1 MALGGSSAVHI
12 QSSTLSS
19 SPATPRTPSSI
30 TIHPVA
36 LFSILDHYLR
46 RTDDQP
52 RVIGTLL
59 GTRSADN
66 TTIHVRSSFAVL
78 HSENDEQVAVD
89 MEYHRTM
96 YELHS
101 RVTPKETIVGW
112 YSTGSN
118 LNTYSAL
125 IQNFYSQETAPHQAI
140 HVALNTGAEEG
151 EEAGVQA
158 YVRCVS
164 LRLTG
169 NARVV
174 GTGNRYDTERDLLS
188 SPVGVF
194 PKPEN
199 CIFVPVPVRLQFQ
212 DAERSGLDLLTQTA
226 IAPTLTTPQPTPSI
240 AHLDATL
247 ASVSQML
254 DRVLAYVRQVLSG
267 EVQGDKALGRYLMDT
282 LGVGAIGEKGGEDK
296 AFNASLQDTLMISYL
311 ANLVRAQAEVSSR
324 LALVTS

>member
-12 QSSTLSS
+12 QSSTISS
-19 SPATPRTPSSI
+19 TPAAPRAPSSI

-46 RTDDQP
+46 RTDEQP

-59 GTRSADN
+59 GNRSPDN
-66 TTIHVRSSFAVL
+66 TQIHVRSSFAVL
-78 HSENDEQVAVD
+78 HSETDEQVAVD

-101 RVTPKETIVGW
+101 RVNPKETIVGW

-151 EEAGVQA
+151 EEPGVQA
-158 YVRCVS
+158 YV
-164 LRLTG
+164 
-169 NARVV
+169 
-174 GTGNRYDTERDLLS
+174 S

-212 DAERSGLDLLTQTA
+212 ETERSGLDLLTQTA
-226 IAPTLTTPQPTPSI
+226 LSPNSTTAQPVTSIANLDTALTT
-240 AHLDATL
+240 
-247 ASVSQML
+247 VSQML
-254 DRVLAYVRQVLSG
+254 DRVLAYVRKVLAG
-267 EVQGDKALGRYLMDT
+267 EVEGDKALGRYLMDT
-282 LGVGAIGEKGGEDK
+282 LGVAAIGEKGGEDK

>member
-1 MALGGSSAVHI
+1 MALGGSSAIHI
-12 QSSTLSS
+12 QSSTTV
-19 SPATPRTPSSI
+19 PALASVPRTPSSI
-30 TIHPVA
+30 TVHPVA

-59 GTRSADN
+59 GTRSPDG
-66 TTIHVRSSFAVL
+66 TQVHVRSSFAVL

-101 RVTPKETIVGW
+101 RVTAKEAIVGW

-140 HVALNTGAEEG
+140 HVALTTGAEEG
-151 EEAGVQA
+151 EEPGVQA
-158 YVRCVS
+158 FV
-164 LRLTG
+164 
-169 NARVV
+169 
-174 GTGNRYDTERDLLS
+174 S

-199 CIFVPVPVRLQFQ
+199 CIFVPVPVRLQYQ
-212 DAERSGLDLLTQTA
+212 ESERSGLDLLTQTA
-226 IAPTLTTPQPTPSI
+226 LAPNSTTAQPVTSI
-240 AHLDATL
+240 ANLDATL
-247 ASVSQML
+247 STVSQML
-254 DRVLAYVRQVLSG
+254 DRVLAYVRQVLAG
-267 EVQGDKALGRYLMDT
+267 EVEGDKALGRYLMDT
-282 LGVGAIGEKGGEDK
+282 LGVGPISEKGGEDK
-296 AFNASLQDTLMISYL
+296 AFNTSLQDTLMISYL
-311 ANLVRAQAEVSSR
+311 ANLVRSQAEVSTR
-324 LALVTS
+324 LALVAA

>member
-1 MALGGSSAVHI
+1 
-12 QSSTLSS
+12 
-19 SPATPRTPSSI
+19 RTPSSI

-46 RTDDQP
+46 RNDEQP

-59 GTRSADN
+59 GTRSPDN
-66 TTIHVRSSFAVL
+66 TQIHVRSSFAVL
-78 HSENDEQVAVD
+78 HSENEEQVAVD

-101 RVTPKETIVGW
+101 RVASKETIVGW

-140 HVALNTGAEEG
+140 HVALNTGAEDG

-158 YVRCVS
+158 YV
-164 LRLTG
+164 
-169 NARVV
+169 
-174 GTGNRYDTERDLLS
+174 S

-226 IAPTLTTPQPTPSI
+226 LSPNSTTAQPVTSI
-240 AHLDATL
+240 ANLDATL
-247 ASVSQML
+247 NTVSQML
-254 DRVLAYVRQVLSG
+254 DRVLAYVGKVLAG
-267 EVQGDKALGRYLMDT
+267 EVEGDKALGRYLMDT
-282 LGVGAIGEKGGEDK
+282 LGVAPIGEKGGEDK

>member
-19 SPATPRTPSSI
+19 SPAIPRTPSSI

-158 YVRCVS
+158 YV
-164 LRLTG
+164 
-169 NARVV
+169 
-174 GTGNRYDTERDLLS
+174 S

-226 IAPTLTTPQPTPSI
+226 LAPTLTTPQPTPSI

-247 ASVSQML
+247 ASVAQML

-267 EVQGDKALGRYLMDT
+267 EVEGDKALGRYLMDT
-282 LGVGAIGEKGGEDK
+282 LGVGAIGEKGSEDK

>member
-12 QSSTLSS
+12 QSSTISS
-19 SPATPRTPSSI
+19 APAIPRTPSSI

-59 GTRSADN
+59 GTRSPDN
-66 TTIHVRSSFAVL
+66 TQIHVRSSFAVL

-151 EEAGVQA
+151 QEAGVQA
-158 YVRCVS
+158 FV
-164 LRLTG
+164 
-169 NARVV
+169 
-174 GTGNRYDTERDLLS
+174 S

-226 IAPTLTTPQPTPSI
+226 LSPNSTTAQPVTSI
-240 AHLDATL
+240 ANLDTTL
-247 ASVSQML
+247 NTVSQML
-254 DRVLAYVRQVLSG
+254 DRVLAYVRQVLAG
-267 EVQGDKALGRYLMDT
+267 EVVGDKALGRYLMDT

-311 ANLVRAQAEVSSR
+311 ANLVRSQAEVSSR
-324 LALVTS
+324 LALVSS